1 MTSESPQN
9 AANAVFLF
17 KFSSTNEYPDAPEFR
32 SLECFRAE
40 SSGMQAR

>member
-17 KFSSTNEYPDAPEFR
+17 KFSSTNEYPYGPEFR
-32 SLECFRAE
+32 ARECLRPE
-40 SSGMQAR
+40 SAGMQAR